1 MYSRILRFFGFD
13 TLFVTTFA
21 TLFAVGVIG
30 VAQAWAQNGVISF
43 GEGNDRVYVMRGEAE
58 SASNPRILLLPLQPN
73 RIRVPLDISTS
84 GPVTVLLNGLF
95 AVQVNDIGG
104 NLVPDAPVNIGLA
117 ADPSLPA
124 NINNGSAKF
133 SPTGDR
139 VAVVSPFS
147 GTSDRGGVLVV
158 ADIVRDVNLKII
170 GLTNPTI
177 VADLFDIGSPSDSNI
192 TSDPYM
198 GSPDFS
204 PDGTQIVVTIYGD
217 LWLLT
222 LLPDGHHLDPSQPP
236 LPLTRTVSD
245 TEWNAVFSPDGN
257 RIAYSGGRTRASSG
271 LSSHSM
277 NIFTLNLTT
286 HNVTQVTRRANR
298 KSFAN
303 YPAWSPDGELLAF
316 AARELGNGANFD
328 IFSIKADGTGTL
340 GLLTTTGVG
349 TQESFSQ
356 WGW

>member
-1 MYSRILRFFGFD
+1 MKKHRV
-13 TLFVTTFA
+13 FVTTFA

-43 GEGNDRVYVMRGEAE
+43 GEACSDRVYVMRGETE
-58 SASNPRILLLPLQPN
+58 SASNPRILLPLQPN
-73 RIRVPLDISTS
+73 RNPVRVPLDISTS
-84 GPVTVLLNGLF
+84 GPITVLLNGLF

-117 ADPSLPA
+117 ADPSLPTY
-124 NINNGSAKF
+124 INDGLAKF

-139 VAVVSPFS
+139 VAVVSPLV

-158 ADIVRDVNLKII
+158 ADIVRGKKLKII
-170 GLTNPTI
+170 GLTNPTV
-177 VADLFDIGSPSDSNI
+177 VADLRTIGSPSDSNI
-192 TSDPYM
+192 RGGGDWT
-198 GSPDFS
+198 GFPDFS
-204 PDGTQIVVTIYGD
+204 PDGTKIVVTIYGD

-222 LLPDGHHLDPSQPP
+222 LLPDGHDLDPSQPP
-236 LPLTRTVSD
+236 LPLTRTVSG

-257 RIAYSGGRTRASSG
+257 RIAYTGGTNTASGGVSP
-271 LSSHSM
+271 HSM

-286 HNVTQVTRRANR
+286 HEVTQVTRGANR
-298 KSFAN
+298 KSYAN

-316 AARELGNGANFD
+316 TAEGKRELGNTSCKNFD

-340 GLLTTTGVG
+340 GLLTTTVG